1 MIPFALIMLRGE
13 GKVEN
18 VIKEMTKMGEEAL
31 RGVCVCCVCKGDVG
45 FGGGAS
51 VKQVDTGK

>member
-1 MIPFALIMLRGE
+1 MITFALIMLRGE

-31 RGVCVCCVCKGDVG
+31 RGVCVCCVFVCVCECVCDRMLCV
-45 FGGGAS
+45 
-51 VKQVDTGK
+51 